1 MTSRLALAVA
11 VFVMLAAPAL
21 AQTPR
26 AGGELIF
33 LVPSEPPSDGC
44 AGGRSGGRGGGGGRA
59 ENGGSGS
66 WAFIPPML

>member
-44 AGGRSGGRGGGGGRA
+44 AGGRSGGRGGGGGGA

>member
-44 AGGRSGGRGGGGGRA
+44 AGGEERRPGGGGGGGA
-59 ENGGSGS
+59 ENGGSGN
-66 WAFIPPML
+66 WAFIPL

>member
-44 AGGRSGGRGGGGGRA
+44 AGGRSGGRGGGGGGA
-59 ENGGSGS
+59 ENGGSGN